1 MFNDAVDLWDF
12 YGTRVG
18 QVARRM
24 IRRRIRELWPNT
36 KGETVLGLGYATPFL
51 RPFRDEAERVIAV
64 MPSQQGV
71 LHWPREGK
79 GLVCLSDEAELPLQD
94 VSVDRVLLVHALE
107 CTEQLRPMLQEI
119 WRVLAGNGK
128 LLVVVPNRRGIWARL
143 DRTPFGHGHPYSPS
157 QLSRLLKDNMFAPS
171 LTAHAL
177 YMPPSN
183 SPLLLRSA
191 SAVEKLGERWFNRF
205 SGVVLI
211 EATKQIYA
219 RPKGR
224 AVKIRQ
230 LLPLPARRTPALNTA
245 DGSGHMSRGHM
256 GGRMV
261 ENLQRRKQK

>member
-1 MFNDAVDLWDF
+1 
-12 YGTRVG
+12 
-18 QVARRM
+18 
-24 IRRRIRELWPNT
+24 
-36 KGETVLGLGYATPFL
+36 
-51 RPFRDEAERVIAV
+51 
-64 MPSQQGV
+64 
-71 LHWPREGK
+71 
-79 GLVCLSDEAELPLQD
+79 
-94 VSVDRVLLVHALE
+94 VLLVHAVE
-107 CTEQLRPMLQEI
+107 CTEQLRAMLQEV

-128 LLVVVPNRRGIWARL
+128 ILVVVPNRRGIWARL

-191 SAVEKLGERWFNRF
+191 PAVEKLGERWFNRF

-224 AVKIRQ
+224 AVRIRQ
-230 LLPLPARRTPALNTA
+230 LLPLPGRRAPALNA
-245 DGSGHMSRGHM
+245 AGSRRGVALGHL
-256 GGRMV
+256 GRT
-261 ENLQRRKQK
+261 EK

>member
-24 IRRRIRELWPNT
+24 IRRRIRQLWPNT
-36 KGETVLGLGYATPFL
+36 RGETLLGLGYATPFL

-79 GLVCLSDEAELPLQD
+79 GLVCLADEAELPLQD
-94 VSVDRVLLVHALE
+94 VSVDRVLLVHAVE
-107 CTEQLRPMLQEI
+107 CTEQLRAMLQEV

-128 LLVVVPNRRGIWARL
+128 VLVVVPNRRGIWARL

-191 SAVEKLGERWFNRF
+191 PAVEKLGERWFNRF

-224 AVKIRQ
+224 AVRIRR
-230 LLPLPARRTPALNTA
+230 LLPLPGRGAPALNTV
-245 DGSGHMSRGHM
+245 GSG
-256 GGRMV
+256 GGAAHEFQGRT
-261 ENLQRRKQK
+261 EK

>member
-1 MFNDAVDLWDF
+1 MFNDAADLWDF

-24 IRRRIRELWPNT
+24 IRRRVRELWPNT
-36 KGETVLGLGYATPFL
+36 RGEAILGLGYATPFL
-51 RPFRDEAERVIAV
+51 SPFRGEAERVIAV

-71 LHWPREGK
+71 LHWPRYGK
-79 GLVCLSDEAELPLQD
+79 GLVCLADEAELPLQD

-107 CTEQLRPMLQEI
+107 STEQLRAMLQEV

-177 YMPPSN
+177 YVPPTD
-183 SPLLLRSA
+183 SPIVLRSA
-191 SAVEKLGERWFNRF
+191 AAFEKIGERWFNRF
-205 SGVVLI
+205 AGVVLI

-219 RPKGR
+219 RPKGKESK
-224 AVKIRQ
+224 VKMRE
-230 LLPLPARRTPALNTA
+230 LLPLPGHGAPALNATGNDHGIA
-245 DGSGHMSRGHM
+245 LGY
-256 GGRMV
+256 
-261 ENLQRRKQK
+261 RRRIAGED